1 MKKMIVI
8 IGVLAMI
15 LLLAGCV
22 QKQEG
27 KPTTTA
33 GETINTSDV
42 ESGLTELDSLITE
55 SDAGIEDLNIDSTT
69 FQ

>member
-1 MKKMIVI
+1 MKKMII
-8 IGVLAMI
+8 ILSVLAMI

-22 QKQEG
+22 QKP
-27 KPTTTA
+27 PTTTA